1 VHEKL
6 LYRSKKR
13 SWTAAATTTTTII
26 IIMATATSAATPT
39 VVRSSSARV
48 PAGNTDLPSRHR
60 SSVQRPTSSSH
71 RSSSSR
77 SHTHDP
83 PPISN
88 QAALANVSRRD
99 HETVNVTRPPSS
111 KRSSS
116 RDRASDGG
124 QQYHPEPARS
134 HHRDRS
140 RPGSTRNSADMSRVT
155 TVVSTGGSTQVPA
168 SSAVSD
174 RPISS
179 AHPAMGRRRTSIS
192 TSTGIWSLGKTIGQ
206 GSMGKVKL
214 AKNTETGEQVCQTH
228 QRCVSHTYKCRSPS
242 K

>member
-1 VHEKL
+1 
-6 LYRSKKR
+6 
-13 SWTAAATTTTTII
+13 
-26 IIMATATSAATPT
+26 MATATSAATPT
-39 VVRSSSARV
+39 VVRSSSTRV
-48 PAGNTDLPSRHR
+48 PTGNTDLPSRHR

-71 RSSSSR
+71 RPSSSR

-116 RDRASDGG
+116 RDGASDGG
-124 QQYHPEPARS
+124 QQYHPEPARN

-155 TVVSTGGSTQVPA
+155 TTVVSTGGSTQVPA
-168 SSAVSD
+168 SSVASD
-174 RPISS
+174 RPTSS

-214 AKNTETGEQVCQTH
+214 AKNTETGEQVCQPH
-228 QRCVSHTYKCRSPS
+228 QRCGSHTYKCRSPS